1 MSVTHVSMQATG
13 QINIIIQ
20 LIENKR
26 ISWVRREFNDASSAD
41 SLTYMTRML
50 DIIGMPQTPSA
61 LPSELLALLESLPE
75 PRILVDPDYRILSA
89 NAAYRHTF
97 GNPSDIVGRTCYEIS
112 HHYDKPCDQCGES
125 CPRQTAMK
133 TRQPSRVLHLHHT
146 PRGQEY
152 VDVELVPIHESNGK
166 LAYFVETMRFLQD
179 TGHQPGALGMV
190 GHSPKFTRMLDLI
203 NRVAPAMTPVL
214 LLGESGTGKEL
225 AAQAVHD
232 LSPRREKPFVP
243 VDCSGMTE
251 SLFESEL
258 FGYEKGAFTGA
269 GQRKTGLVE
278 AAAGGTL
285 FLDELGDIPLHLQ
298 VKLLRLLE
306 SGTFRC
312 VGGVEILRADFRL
325 VAATHRDLSAMVES
339 GEFRRDLY
347 FRLATFPIPLPALR
361 ERSEDQPLLIE
372 HMLARLAPDRPLRLD
387 AVFQQRLMKYAFPG
401 NIREL
406 RNLLERAILMADG
419 DVLSLA
425 DDFELCCA
433 TTQRSEVPI
442 LPLDE
447 AERRYVR
454 QALEQLGGDRKELSR
469 RLGISERTLYRK
481 LVK

>member
-1 MSVTHVSMQATG
+1 MTVVPDSTG
-13 QINIIIQ
+13 MKN
-20 LIENKR
+20 
-26 ISWVRREFNDASSAD
+26 
-41 SLTYMTRML
+41 LTPPP
-50 DIIGMPQTPSA
+50 G
-61 LPSELLALLESLPE
+61 ELLALLEALPE
-75 PRILVDPDYRILSA
+75 PRILVDPDYRIIAA
-89 NAAYRHTF
+89 NAAYQHIF
-97 GNPSDIVGRTCYEIS
+97 GGDILGRTCYEIS
-112 HHYDKPCDQCGES
+112 HHYAKPCDQCGES
-125 CPRQTAMK
+125 CPRQNAMK
-133 TRQPSRVLHLHHT
+133 TQQASRVLHLHHT

-152 VDVELVPIHESNGK
+152 VDVELVPIHDAAGQ
-166 LAYFVETMRFLQD
+166 LTYFVETMRFLHE
-179 TGHQPGALGMV
+179 TGRQPGALGMV
-190 GHSPKFTRMLDLI
+190 GHSPGFTRMLDLI
-203 NRVAPAMTPVL
+203 NRVALAMTPVL

-225 AAQAVHD
+225 AAQAVHA
-232 LSPRREKPFVP
+232 LSSRREQPFVP

-269 GQRKTGLVE
+269 SQRKRGLVE

-306 SGTFRC
+306 TGTYRR

-325 VAATHRDLSAMVES
+325 VCATHRDLAAMVES

-347 FRLATFPIPLPALR
+347 YRLATFPIRLPALR
-361 ERSEDQPLLIE
+361 ERREDLPLLVE
-372 HMLARLAPDRPLRLD
+372 HLLTRLAPERPLRLN
-387 AVFQQRLMKYAFPG
+387 AEAQARLLEFNFPG

-406 RNLLERAILMADG
+406 RNLLERAMLMADG

-425 DDFELCCA
+425 DDLEFA
-433 TTQRSEVPI
+433 RSPAPRAQEPI

-454 QALEQLGGDRKELSR
+454 QALTQLDGDRKELAR

-481 LVK
+481 LV

>member
-1 MSVTHVSMQATG
+1 LH
-13 QINIIIQ
+13 
-20 LIENKR
+20 
-26 ISWVRREFNDASSAD
+26 
-41 SLTYMTRML
+41 
-50 DIIGMPQTPSA
+50 DIIDMPLPLPA
-61 LPSELLALLESLPE
+61 LPGELLALLESLPE

-97 GNPSDIVGRTCYEIS
+97 GNPKEILGRTCYEIS

-133 TRQPSRVLHLHHT
+133 TRQASRVLHLHHT

-152 VDVELVPIHESNGK
+152 VDVELVPIHDAAGK

-179 TGHQPGALGMV
+179 SGRQPGALGMV
-190 GHSPKFTRMLDLI
+190 GHSPRFTRMLDLI

-232 LSPRREKPFVP
+232 LSPRHEHPFVP

-306 SGTFRC
+306 SGTYRR
-312 VGGVEILRADFRL
+312 VGGVDILRADFRL
-325 VAATHRDLSAMVES
+325 VAATHRDLTAMVEA

-347 FRLATFPIPLPALR
+347 YRLATFPIHLPSMR
-361 ERSEDQPLLIE
+361 ERREDLPLLVE
-372 HMLARLAPDRPLRLD
+372 HLLARLAPERPLRLD
-387 AVFQQRLMKYAFPG
+387 SASLRRLMDYPFPG

-406 RNLLERAILMADG
+406 RNLLERAMLMSDG
-419 DVLSLA
+419 DVLSL
-425 DDFELCCA
+425 DTDLEQCCSA
-433 TTQRSEVPI
+433 SRDAPTPI
-442 LPLDE
+442 VSLDV

-454 QALEQLGGDRKELSR
+454 QALEQLGGDRKELAR
-469 RLGISERTLYRK
+469 RLEISERTLYRK
-481 LVK
+481 LAVDGQADTPIA

>member
-1 MSVTHVSMQATG
+1 
-13 QINIIIQ
+13 
-20 LIENKR
+20 
-26 ISWVRREFNDASSAD
+26 
-41 SLTYMTRML
+41 MTTAA
-50 DIIGMPQTPSA
+50 P
-61 LPSELLALLESLPE
+61 LPGELLALLESLPE

-89 NAAYRHTF
+89 NAAYKHTF
-97 GNPSDIVGRTCYEIS
+97 GNPREIIGRTCYEIS

-133 TRQPSRVLHLHHT
+133 TRQASRVLHLHHT

-152 VDVELVPIHESNGK
+152 VDVELVPILDAVGK
-166 LAYFVETMRFLQD
+166 LVYFVETMRFLHEA
-179 TGHQPGALGMV
+179 GKHPGALGMV
-190 GHSPKFTRMLDLI
+190 GHSAAFTRMLDLI

-306 SGTFRC
+306 SGTFRR
-312 VGGVEILRADFRL
+312 VGGVDILRADFRL
-325 VAATHRDLSAMVES
+325 VAATHRDLAAMVES

-347 FRLATFPIPLPALR
+347 YRLATFPIHLPALR
-361 ERSEDQPLLIE
+361 ARRDDLPLLIE
-372 HMLARLAPDRPLRLD
+372 HLLARLSPERPLRLD
-387 AVFQQRLMKYAFPG
+387 GAFQQRLMEYAFPG

-406 RNLLERAILMADG
+406 RNLLERAMLMADG

-425 DDFELCCA
+425 DDLDVCCA
-433 TTQRSEVPI
+433 TAQRSEAPI
-442 LPLDE
+442 LPLE
-447 AERRYVR
+447 QAERRYVR
-454 QALEQLGGDRKELSR
+454 ASLAELGGDRKELAR

-481 LVK
+481 LAE

>member
-1 MSVTHVSMQATG
+1 
-13 QINIIIQ
+13 
-20 LIENKR
+20 
-26 ISWVRREFNDASSAD
+26 
-41 SLTYMTRML
+41 MTWMP
-50 DIIGMPQTPSA
+50 DIIGMTLNKSS
-61 LPSELLALLESLPE
+61 LPGELLALLESLPE
-75 PRILVDPDYRILSA
+75 PRILVDPEYRILSA

-97 GNPSDIVGRTCYEIS
+97 GNPGDIIGRTCYEIS

-179 TGHQPGALGMV
+179 TGRQPGALGMV
-190 GHSPKFTRMLDLI
+190 GHSPTFTRMLDLI

-306 SGTFRC
+306 SGTFRR

-325 VAATHRDLSAMVES
+325 VAATHRDLTTMVEA

-347 FRLATFPIPLPALR
+347 YRLAAFPIRLPALR
-361 ERSEDQPLLIE
+361 ERREDLPLLVA
-372 HMLARLAPDRPLRLD
+372 HLLARLAPERPLKLD
-387 AVFQQRLMKYAFPG
+387 AESLTQLREYSFPG

-406 RNLLERAILMADG
+406 RNLLERAMLMADG
-419 DVLSLA
+419 DVLSLS
-425 DDFELCCA
+425 DDLNGCCVARKQNPDELV
-433 TTQRSEVPI
+433 SLE
-442 LPLDE
+442 E

-454 QALEQLGGDRKELSR
+454 QSLDQLGGDRKALAR

-481 LVK
+481 LADGPA